1 MNIASLSFGQHRGR
15 LEDARML
22 TGRGRYVSDWT
33 LPGMAWGHFLRSDR
47 PHARIVSIDAS
58 AALEM
63 PGVVAVITG
72 AELAA
77 AGLKPIPAAAPFKW
91 RDGSEQRPALR
102 LSLAHEVV
110 RHVGEPVALVVA
122 ETQAQA
128 QDAAEAILVEF
139 DDLAAV
145 VTADEA
151 LAQGAPQIHPGA
163 PGNLVL
169 DFEGGDAAATDA
181 AFARAARVVKLRAYH
196 TRVVGNPMEPRAA
209 MGSYD
214 PAIDRYYLHATTQG
228 VGPMR
233 GQLSAVL
240 GVAPDKVRVVAEEV
254 GGGFGVRFNAYPE
267 YGALLY
273 AAKKLGRA
281 VKWIGSRSE
290 VFLGDEQ
297 ARDIVHSG
305 EMALDQDGRILGM
318 RFDYLSNLGA
328 YVAFTGAVVNTIGL
342 VNVNCGVYDVQAVHV
357 RGRLVLT
364 NTVPTAAYRG
374 AGRPVASYALER
386 LVDEAAKEIGLDPAE
401 FRRRNMIPPSKMPY
415 KLAGGFEYDC
425 GDFPGVM
432 DKALKAADWGGFEAR
447 RAESARRG
455 LLRGR
460 GIATYIEMTAPGGF
474 AAYDQAHITWN
485 EDGGVTLRTATH
497 NHGQGHETT
506 YAQIVS
512 AVLGIPMEK
521 IRLRTAEPDYDLT
534 ANPTGGSRSLHG
546 IGSAMFFASQ
556 EIVQKGTE
564 LAAEDLESAAAD
576 VEFDKGH
583 YRIKGTDRSVAID
596 ALARKYPGRLDLDF
610 KERPKVPG
618 TFPNGC
624 HVAEVEI
631 DPETGIVDVVSY
643 VACDDAGNIINHQ
656 VVEGQMQGGVTQGAG
671 HIFSEQA
678 IYDSGGQ
685 LLTGSFM
692 DYAMP
697 RAGLVGGLK
706 VMDHAVPTATNPLG
720 AKGVGEG
727 GVTGSMPC
735 LMNAVMDALRREGVR
750 RFDMPASQERVWSAI
765 QAARAGRPA
774 ALAISE
780 TG

>member
-1 MNIASLSFGQHRGR
+1 L
-15 LEDARML
+15 
-22 TGRGRYVSDWT
+22 
-33 LPGMAWGHFLRSDR
+33 
-47 PHARIVSIDAS
+47 SIDAS
-58 AALEM
+58 AALAM

-72 AELAA
+72 KELAA

-110 RHVGEPVALVVA
+110 RHVGEPVALIIA
-122 ETQAQA
+122 ETAAQA
-128 QDAAEAILVEF
+128 QDAAE
-139 DDLAAV
+139 V
-145 VTADEA
+145 VALDYEELPSVTTAEEA
-151 LAQGAPQIHPGA
+151 MAKGAPQLHAGA
-163 PGNLVL
+163 PDNLVL
-169 DFEGGDAAATDA
+169 DFEGGDAAAATA
-181 AFARAARVVKLRAYH
+181 AFAKAAKVVKLRAYH

-214 PAIDRYYLHATTQG
+214 PAKDMYFLHGTTQG

-240 GVAPDKVRVVAEEV
+240 GVAPEKVRVVAEEV

-273 AAKKLGRA
+273 AAKKLGRP
-281 VKWIGSRSE
+281 VKWVGTRSE

-305 EMALDQDGRILGM
+305 ELALDASGRILGM

-328 YVAFTGAVVNTIGL
+328 YVVFTGTVVNTIGL
-342 VNVNCGVYDVQAVHV
+342 VNVICGVYDVQAVHV

-386 LVDEAAKEIGLDPAE
+386 LIDEAAHGIGMDPAE
-401 FRRRNMIPPSKMPY
+401 FRRRNMIPKAKMPY
-415 KLAGGFEYDC
+415 KLVGGFEYDS
-425 GDFPGVM
+425 GDFAGVM
-432 DKALKAADWGGFEAR
+432 DKAL
-447 RAESARRG
+447 AESQWKTFEERKRKSRANG
-455 LLRGR
+455 KLRGR

-474 AAYDQAHITWN
+474 APYDQAHVTWN
-485 EDGGVTLRTATH
+485 EDGGVTLRTASH

-506 YAQIVS
+506 FAQIVS
-512 AVLGIPMEK
+512 GVLGIPMEK
-521 IRLRTAEPDYDLT
+521 IRLRTAEPEFDLT
-534 ANPTGGSRSLHG
+534 ANPTGGSRTLHG
-546 IGSAMFFASQ
+546 LGSAMFFAAQ
-556 EIVQKGTE
+556 EIVKNGLN
-564 LAAEDLESAAAD
+564 LAAEELESAAAD
-576 VEFDKGH
+576 IEFVSGR
-583 YRIKGTDRSVAID
+583 YRIKGTDREVRIE
-596 ALARKYPGRLDLDF
+596 ALARKFKGKLDLDY

-624 HVAEVEI
+624 HIAEVEI
-631 DPETGIVDVVSY
+631 DPETGETEIVSY
-643 VACDDAGNIINHQ
+643 LACDDAGNIINHQ
-656 VVEGQMQGGVTQGAG
+656 IVEGQMQGGITQGAG

-678 IYDSGGQ
+678 IYDASGQ

-697 RAGLVGGLK
+697 RAGLVGRLI
-706 VMDHAVPTATNPLG
+706 VTDHAVPTATNPLG

-735 LMNAVMDALRREGVR
+735 LMNAVMDALREAGVK
-750 RFDMPASQERVWSAI
+750 RFDMPASPQRVWAAL
-765 QAARAGRPA
+765 QAAKEGKPE
-774 ALAISE
+774 ALAIA
-780 TG
+780 G